1 MGKNEYK
8 IDRKHIEEVKA
19 YLNQARDINHL
30 INSKLAQLSSLR
42 ELTQNVTARVSVVPP
57 SGTPDPHSL
66 ENTLVKIADL
76 DNSINKTVDCL
87 VDLKTEIMQVINQ
100 VPDARAQ
107 EILSLRYLL
116 FKDWRDIGVSLK
128 MQRRNLF
135 RVHNEALMQI
145 QLPENWHR
153 MALDEHLNSRPSA

>member
-1 MGKNEYK
+1 MDNGNDIE
-8 IDRKHIEEVKA
+8 RTHIEEVKA

-30 INSKLAQLSSLR
+30 INSKLAQLSSLK
-42 ELTQNVTARVSVVPP
+42 ELTLNVTARISAVPP

-76 DNSINKTVDCL
+76 DNSINETVDYL
-87 VDLKTEIMQVINQ
+87 VSLKAEIMQVINQ

-116 FKDWRDIGVSLK
+116 FQDWETIAAKLQMR
-128 MQRRNLF
+128 QRSVIRI
-135 RVHNEALMQI
+135 HNKALLEI
-145 QLPENWHR
+145 KLPESGHVMSHNVT
-153 MALDEHLNSRPSA
+153 